1 MFMAALSFFVVISLE
16 SRRGLPHSVKVRQQ
30 AWQGAISKPPD
41 AESARP
47 VGPELLMVMELE

>member
-16 SRRGLPHSVKVRQQ
+16 SRRGLPPVKVRQQ